1 MMSGARLFLLV
12 AALIVLP
19 AGALWAAR
27 CTTVLDSRLVP
38 EYENYVKRLEGGMAS
53 RLEAGELSWVPEGS
67 RKDALAELLNG
78 RQVRW
83 NVSDQATNQ
92 RAAGWNGTV
101 VNWVGAI
108 RIRGS
113 RVQDLREVLQD
124 YSHCGSIYNPLIYD
138 CRAKPLDPSG
148 TSFEVTY
155 GFQNTYRA
163 ASIFPQH
170 FAFEVQSRT
179 DFADSVSNGNRVLT
193 VHSRSNQ
200 IRESDSGV
208 PGRNDLLEPNHDHG
222 IMWGLNTYWRAQQS
236 GPDLYVEFEFVTLAR
251 SVQEFTCRI
260 GIIPIPKAVVS
271 RVIDTLPPE
280 SLELMLA
287 ATKAECE
294 RRTAGRASGAA
305 R

>member
-1 MMSGARLFLLV
+1 MSPVKLLLGLASLV
-12 AALIVLP
+12 ALS
-19 AGALWAAR
+19 AGASWAAR
-27 CTTVLDSRLVP
+27 CTTVLDPHLVT
-38 EYENYVKRLEGGMAS
+38 EYENYVKRLEGAMAS
-53 RLEAGELSWVPEGS
+53 RLAAGELSWVPDS
-67 RKDALAELLNG
+67 ARKEAAAQLQNG
-78 RQVRW
+78 QQVRW

-113 RVQDLREVLQD
+113 HLQDLREVLQD
-124 YSHCGSIYNPLIYD
+124 YRHCGSIYNPLFYD
-138 CRAKPLDPSG
+138 CRAKPFDPSG
-148 TSFEVTY
+148 TAFEVTY

-251 SVQEFTCRI
+251 SAQEFTCRI

-294 RRTAGRASGAA
+294 RRTSGRASGAS